1 MRPSK
6 TYVDGYGVTR
16 EEYVSPI
23 AQALRKAEKLLNEPK
38 TITLEDGTESHII
51 TGEPPAVSL
60 AFSPLMLIRKAR
72 LGKQIKDAQTA
83 VNNAKSTT
91 KWWNNPELRT
101 IFRNWNTKELQ
112 EANKRY
118 SDLSNIHEYTF
129 GEKGLSNAKQ
139 EFESIKQVKANGMKV
154 GEALRRN
161 PFGPAGINDLK
172 NAESPYLRQVSSVAS
187 EAYAKA
193 K

>member
-1 MRPSK
+1 MKSRLKTLKIKNIPIFSGLSSIWDQAFHPK
-6 TYVDGYGVTR
+6 TYVGGYGVTR

-51 TGEPPAVSL
+51 TGELP
-60 AFSPLMLIRKAR
+60 
-72 LGKQIKDAQTA
+72 A
-83 VNNAKSTT
+83 VNNAKFTT